1 MIFIACIELDTFIYK
16 KTQVNQTMKNF
27 LRCIVL
33 LVAAAGTSSAFK
45 YRPTSHITNAAIN
58 GAMWETAGRTYEY
71 EPISSSNA
79 SSRKDKYSHDDG
91 LPFEIRAAPPRG
103 GEVSSD
109 AATTFG
115 RSTVL
120 TLHSITAFVFSA
132 LFLLGSL
139 GIDLPFGPAAI
150 IKDFDIGTNVA
161 DVLLCRL
168 CSAYLLGVGMFE
180 SRLADDERAQK
191 VFNILHIFLSMCIL
205 LTKGSFASDAI
216 YYMISAMI
224 VGFTAAGLLV
234 K

>member
-1 MIFIACIELDTFIYK
+1 
-16 KTQVNQTMKNF
+16 MKNYF
-27 LRCIVL
+27 SSFAL
-33 LVAAAGTSSAFK
+33 LIAATGTCSAFK

-79 SSRKDKYSHDDG
+79 SSRKDKHSHDDG

-109 AATTFG
+109 AATTFD

-120 TLHSITAFVFSA
+120 TLHSITAVIFSI

-139 GIDLPFGPAAI
+139 GIDLPFGPASVL
-150 IKDFDIGTNVA
+150 KDFDSSTNFSG
-161 DVLLCRL
+161 VLLCRL
-168 CSAYLLGVGMFE
+168 CAVYLQGVGMFE
-180 SRLADDERAQK
+180 RRLADDERAQK
-191 VFNILHIFLSMCIL
+191 VFNRMHVLLSIWVLVSYEC
-205 LTKGSFASDAI
+205 FASDAM
-216 YYMISAMI
+216 YYMISTI
-224 VGFTAAGLLV
+224 TVGFTAAGLLA

>member
-1 MIFIACIELDTFIYK
+1 MKIFSCIA
-16 KTQVNQTMKNF
+16 
-27 LRCIVL
+27 L
-33 LVAAAGTSSAFK
+33 LIATTGTSSAFK

-71 EPISSSNA
+71 DPISSNA

-91 LPFEIRAAPPRG
+91 LPFEIRVAPPRG

-150 IKDFDIGTNVA
+150 LKDFDIGTNVA

-180 SRLADDERAQK
+180 RRLADDERAQD
-191 VFNILHIFLSMCIL
+191 VFNVMHVFLSVCIL
-205 LTKGSFASDAI
+205 LTKESFTSDAI

-224 VGFTAAGLLV
+224 VGFTGAGLLA